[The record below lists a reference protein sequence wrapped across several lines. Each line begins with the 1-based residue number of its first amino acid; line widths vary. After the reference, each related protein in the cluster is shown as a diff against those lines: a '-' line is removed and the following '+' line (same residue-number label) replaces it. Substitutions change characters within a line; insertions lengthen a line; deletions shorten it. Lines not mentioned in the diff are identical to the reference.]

1 MFSILWVYFIYSVYV
16 FFKTTMKPPFRM
28 PLFVPLN
35 PSPGSLVYWSVK
47 PQRSM
52 IFPAID
58 LHDPFVDVFFHM
70 FYIWL
75 VVDLPLWKIYEF
87 KSMGSMTSHI
97 WLKIKFMF
105 QSPPSSIC
113 LHIYRGFPRISQNHR
128 PDPKKCRPLAV
139 QRNPHAHAILRDKE
153 YARSPGTSRHQWH
166 PGADSP
172 NFTNTNIGAP

>member
-58 LHDPFVDVFFHM
+58 LHDPFVDVFFPYVLHLVGGWPTPLKNIWVQVNGKYDIPYMIENKIHVPVTTKQYM
-70 FYIWL
+70 FAYL
-75 VVDLPLWKIYEF
+75 
-87 KSMGSMTSHI
+87 
-97 WLKIKFMF
+97 
-105 QSPPSSIC
+105 
-113 LHIYRGFPRISQNHR
+113 
-128 PDPKKCRPLAV
+128 
-139 QRNPHAHAILRDKE
+139 
-153 YARSPGTSRHQWH
+153 
-166 PGADSP
+166 
-172 NFTNTNIGAP
+172 